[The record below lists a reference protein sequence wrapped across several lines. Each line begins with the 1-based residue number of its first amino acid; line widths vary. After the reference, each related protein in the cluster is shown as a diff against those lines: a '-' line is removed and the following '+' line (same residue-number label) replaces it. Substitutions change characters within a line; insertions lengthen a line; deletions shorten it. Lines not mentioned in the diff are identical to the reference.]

1 MTLVSTP
8 LIGRFG
14 NQCFAYAFARARAE
28 QLGVPLSTPPWIGEQ
43 IFQLPEV
50 TRDAPLESCLNGYFQ
65 DQASLIYTR
74 AQVKEWFKFR
84 PEIEH
89 ALSFLPRDPLLAHR
103 RVGDYAGAGYVV
115 VSTASYLEACE
126 EFGLDQNQL
135 KFVTEEAPTN
145 GVQVPPELAFLPD
158 FYRMIKCH
166 TLLRGNST
174 FSYWAAVLG
183 DCRVFSPIIEGLK
196 GGCEQDVKFTSGNWP
211 RFANLEFVTNL
222 HLQ

>member
-1 MTLVSTP
+1 M
-8 LIGRFG
+8 F
-14 NQCFAYAFARARAE
+14 QYAYARAYSE
-28 QLGVPLSTPPWIGEQ
+28 HVGLPLSTPPWIGES
-43 IFQLPEV
+43 IFQLP
-50 TRDAPLESCLNGYFQ
+50 PLLWWTDKGVEPSPESILNGYFQ

-89 ALSFLPRDPLLAHR
+89 ALSVLPREPLLAHR
-103 RVGDYAGAGYVV
+103 RIGDYAAAGYVV

-126 EFGLDQNQL
+126 EFGLDQSQL
-135 KFVTEEAPTN
+135 RFVTEENPTEI
-145 GVQVPPELAFLPD
+145 GLPPEMSFLPD
-158 FYRMIKCH
+158 FYRMMKCH

-174 FSYWAAVLG
+174 FSWWSATLG
-183 DCRVFSPIIEGLK
+183 DCRVFSPIIEGVK

-211 RFANLEFVTNL
+211 RFCNLEFVTNL